1 MLRESQ
7 LRTTV
12 LDRNLWQIPTCDVLR
27 KKVADLPD
35 IGTWRAPQREK
46 PEMHAKNTKEVVQIG
61 AFMTWYVLI
70 PGTPVTDY
78 NHAPFDDGIVS
89 GPLEEQADVEVL

>member
-1 MLRESQ
+1 MKVRPRKRKMRTRRKTKDYSSKTFQTIAFLVVLRESQ

-61 AFMTWYVLI
+61 AFMT
-70 PGTPVTDY
+70 
-78 NHAPFDDGIVS
+78 
-89 GPLEEQADVEVL
+89 